1 MQAAAGYRRPGRN
14 RAPVLPGPA
23 PYATVRL
30 RIRDMAEFHTP
41 IAPESGK
48 SEGMHTSDSTPAPSR
63 APTAPVDGDQRS
75 VFLKRALVVG
85 GAALA
90 GGALA
95 GAPRFVNAQGAN
107 ADVRALNLALLVEYA
122 EAEFYAQALAAGALK
137 GEVLKFAEQVS
148 AQESEHLAFLKKAL
162 GDKAD
167 PKPKFDFGDRVK
179 SQDQFA
185 ATAAELEDLA
195 VATYNGQATNISRAT
210 LEQAAKI
217 VSVEARHAA
226 WIRSIVGEPPAPD
239 ATDTPQ
245 TEDQVLDALTGLG
258 LKR

>member
-1 MQAAAGYRRPGRN
+1 MYKDVQAVSTAAPS
-14 RAPVLPGPA
+14 PA
-23 PYATVRL
+23 P
-30 RIRDMAEFHTP
+30 TP
-41 IAPESGK
+41 
-48 SEGMHTSDSTPAPSR
+48 
-63 APTAPVDGDQRS
+63 PVDGDRRS

-95 GAPRFVNAQGAN
+95 GAPRVVSAQGGN

-122 EAEFYAQALAAGALK
+122 ESEFYSRALAAGALK
-137 GEVLKFAEQVS
+137 GEVLNFAEQVS

-162 GDKAD
+162 GSKAD
-167 PKPKFDFGDRVK
+167 PKPTFDFGDRVE
-179 SQDQFA
+179 SQDKFA

-210 LEQAAKI
+210 LAQAAKI

-245 TEDQVLDALTGLG
+245 TEAEVLDVLTGLG

>member
-1 MQAAAGYRRPGRN
+1 
-14 RAPVLPGPA
+14 
-23 PYATVRL
+23 
-30 RIRDMAEFHTP
+30 
-41 IAPESGK
+41 
-48 SEGMHTSDSTPAPSR
+48 MHISDSTPAPSR

-95 GAPRFVNAQGAN
+95 GAPHFVNAQGAN

-185 ATAAELEDLA
+185 ATAAVLEDLA
-195 VATYNGQATNISRAT
+195 VPPTTGRPPTSRRAPGGGRGSSRWRAATPPGSAASSARPRPGGHGHGPRRRTQARSR
-210 LEQAAKI
+210 
-217 VSVEARHAA
+217 S
-226 WIRSIVGEPPAPD
+226 WPPAE
-239 ATDTPQ
+239 A
-245 TEDQVLDALTGLG
+245 A
-258 LKR
+258 